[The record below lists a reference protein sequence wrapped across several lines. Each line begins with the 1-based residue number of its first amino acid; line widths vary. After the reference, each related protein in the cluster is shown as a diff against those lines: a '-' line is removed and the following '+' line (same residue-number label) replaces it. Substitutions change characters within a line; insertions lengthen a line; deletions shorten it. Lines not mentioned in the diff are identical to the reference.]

1 MLLVSK
7 NYNIGFVVCGFGFVV
22 CGFGF
27 VVCGLGDNKLV
38 NNNKNNKKLIIDYLK
53 Y

>member
-7 NYNIGFVVCGFGFVV
+7 NYNIGFVV